1 MAGFNASVLEAIGN
15 TPIVELNRYGAEVSP
30 LLLAKLEF
38 TNPGGSMKDRAALGM
53 IEWAERE
60 HQLSPVAEIIISTSG
75 NLGIGIGIGIG
86 MAMTCAVQGYH
97 LICLVDPKLNPST
110 ERSLELLGA
119 ELVKVDERDQT
130 GGYHLTRLKRLETLQ
145 AERPNAIY
153 LDQYDSPAA
162 IEAHRISTGR
172 EILEQ
177 MDGRLDAMI
186 MVAGTVGSSMGV
198 ARWLREHSPA
208 TRIWLVDEVGSLAL
222 PCSQAP
228 ESDGGRH

>member
-1 MAGFNASVLEAIGN
+1 MPLFLRQLA
-15 TPIVELNRYGAEVSP
+15 THPIVELNRYGAEVSP

-60 HQLSPVAEIIISTSG
+60 HQLSPGAEIIISTSG
-75 NLGIGIGIGIG
+75 NLGIG
-86 MAMTCAVQGYH
+86 MAMTCAVKGYQ

-162 IEAHRISTGR
+162 IEAHRSSTWAGNTR
-172 EILEQ
+172 T
-177 MDGRLDAMI
+177 DGRPPRCHDHGCRHRREFHGRRPL
-186 MVAGTVGSSMGV
+186 V
-198 ARWLREHSPA
+198 ARAFSRHP
-208 TRIWLVDEVGSLAL
+208 DLA
-222 PCSQAP
+222 
-228 ESDGGRH
+228 GG